1 MYCVTCGT
9 PLCDKN
15 GEGLICRTCKQGQ
28 RKEKNRN
35 KAPPGLEVKY
45 CFVCGDLYCPNDA
58 SIRHLYHMYGLTE
71 REETTSKS
79 SRKGTQETYGIVPV
93 SSSQQNSPGERVDA
107 GENCAT
113 TVDQAMVNLRS

>member
-58 SIRHLYHMYGLTE
+58 SIRHLYHLYGLTE
-71 REETTSKS
+71 REETTSNGMHNEMTASK
-79 SRKGTQETYGIVPV
+79 RCELAQAERPV
-93 SSSQQNSPGERVDA
+93 
-107 GENCAT
+107 
-113 TVDQAMVNLRS
+113 